1 MSQRDLTNDFLAN
14 NTLAQQG
21 RAADEN
27 PCVGSSILSR
37 MNGNDNSKHVK
48 VWFAK
53 LFCLSSS
60 VGRAAVNKN
69 SSFYVNLQ
77 ILKILRYINDF
88 K

>member
-21 RAADEN
+21 RAVDEN

-37 MNGNDNSKHVK
+37 MNGNDNSRHVR

-53 LFCLSSS
+53 LFCLGSS

>member
-1 MSQRDLTNDFLAN
+1 MIFLAN

-27 PCVGSSILSR
+27 PYVGSSILSR
-37 MNGNDNSKHVK
+37 MNGNDNSRHVR

-53 LFCLSSS
+53 LFCLGSS
-60 VGRAAVNKN
+60 VGRVAVNKN